1 MRQGWRSHQRVA
13 SKTPFASPSGVRHC
27 GMRWLGNF
35 GAGVAGPR
43 SPDSQ
48 TLVYRHWTRSPSN
61 PAISGTPTS
70 RLARKKL
77 NGVRPPDP
85 RRPSNHAARFGQ
97 RRPKRGRATL
107 AFPADVRAAATRD
120 GGDDHVSRQQP
131 MTTRTALG
139 WSVHPLRARA
149 MRQLANIS
157 IHTHHTPT
165 RSIAKSRAV
174 RESLL
179 FVVSR

>member
-1 MRQGWRSHQRVA
+1 VAEPSTCGVEDALSSAHRV
-13 SKTPFASPSGVRHC
+13 VRHC
-27 GMRWLGNF
+27 GMGWLETSRPGSPALGRAIRNPWCT
-35 GAGVAGPR
+35 GTGPDR
-43 SPDSQ
+43 PA
-48 TLVYRHWTRSPSN
+48 TRSSR
-61 PAISGTPTS
+61 APTS
-70 RLARKKL
+70 RLARNKL

-97 RRPKRGRATL
+97 RRPIRGRAAL

-139 WSVHPLRARA
+139 WSVHPLCVRT
-149 MRQLANIS
+149 MRQLANININ

-165 RSIAKSRAV
+165 RSIAKTRAV